1 MKLVPNLSVVQK
13 FFIRKT
19 SLFGLGLLAA
29 LAGGFALWGGAET
42 PQYRTAKVARGDVEV
57 SVLAAGAIEAKQL
70 VSVGARVSGQVNEM
84 AVTLGQ
90 DVRAGDVIAQID
102 REEQENEVLRTKA
115 ALAQI
120 TAQIAAKSAGLR
132 KAQTALSRQTQ
143 LGAANLVSKE
153 ALENVAADV
162 DVLNAELAALDAQ
175 KTAAEVTVAQAEIA
189 LDRATVTAP
198 IDGTVVAIVV
208 EEGQTVSAAQNAPT
222 IVKLANL
229 DVMIIKAEIS
239 EADVVRVAAGQSAS
253 FTILGDP
260 AARFDAV
267 VREVE
272 PAPQQLAQNDTIAAD
287 EAIYYN
293 GLLEVANPDRKLRI
307 GMTAQVSIVLQAAR
321 DVLTIPAAALR
332 GGGQGTPEV
341 QVLTPNG
348 VQTRAITVGLNDKV
362 NVQVTGGLT
371 EGEEVIIGTGEAS
384 ASTAGGGASGGAR
397 RFGPPVR
404 L

>member
-1 MKLVPNLSVVQK
+1 MKLTTSLSALPK
-13 FFIRKT
+13 FLLRKT
-19 SLFGLGLLAA
+19 SLLTLGVLAA
-29 LAGGFALWGGAET
+29 LAGGFALWGEADA
-42 PQYRTAKVARGDVEV
+42 PQYRTAKVARGNVEL
-57 SVLAAGAIEAKQL
+57 SVLAAGTMQAKQL
-70 VSVGARVSGQVNEM
+70 VSVGARVSGQVNDM

-143 LGAANLVSKE
+143 LGAANLVSQE
-153 ALENVAADV
+153 ALENVAAEV
-162 DVLNAELAALDAQ
+162 DVLNAELGALDAQ

-198 IDGTVVAIVV
+198 IDGTVVAILV
-208 EEGQTVSAAQNAPT
+208 EQGQTVSAAQNAP
-222 IVKLANL
+222 IIAKLANL
-229 DVMIIKAEIS
+229 DIMIIKAEIS
-239 EADVVRVAAGQSAS
+239 EADVTRVAAGQTAS
-253 FTILGDP
+253 FTILGEP
-260 AARFDAV
+260 NARFDAV
-267 VREVE
+267 LREVE
-272 PAPQQLAQNDTIAAD
+272 PAPQQLAQSDTIASG
-287 EAIYYN
+287 EAVYYN

-307 GMTAQVSIVLQAAR
+307 GMTAQVSIVLDAAR

-332 GGGQGTPEV
+332 GGAGAPEV

-362 NVQVTGGLT
+362 NVHVTSGLA
-371 EGEEVIIGTGEAS
+371 EGEEVILGTGD
-384 ASTAGGGASGGAR
+384 AGGGAAGGAR
-397 RFGPPVR
+397 RAGPPLR